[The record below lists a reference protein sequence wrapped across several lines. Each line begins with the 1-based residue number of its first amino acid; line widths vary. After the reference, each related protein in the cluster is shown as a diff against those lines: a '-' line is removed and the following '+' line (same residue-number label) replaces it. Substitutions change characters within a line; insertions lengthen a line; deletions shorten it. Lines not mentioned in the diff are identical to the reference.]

1 MARLTTGEPWPGEQE
16 CREPGRVLW
25 LGSEDSVEEM
35 LVPRLMAC
43 GAQLANV
50 VEIQGVEQQGQRNT
64 FSMQDDLEAVSQWLA
79 YGEKNQAWSPE
90 TLTIKLDDL
99 ASKKLNAITRTFDAE
114 MTRLNKAITFLE
126 GELSQ
131 PVQSQAVGSLGRE
144 IRDHVK
150 ALKPDQRQ
158 TFIQRAIDS
167 GDHLSATAVLGA
179 PAYLSGFEDQMGQ
192 ALLRHYHAKL
202 NPDKAKRLR
211 ALQGA
216 RSLIEANA
224 GKAFTAMEK
233 VVGAPPDKVKKLREA
248 NSAAEKHF
256 AMHGS

>member
-1 MARLTTGEPWPGEQE
+1 MSTKIDTAISPALHPDNVKSIDGYDDETAPVLAQTMTAFSAAYQAIGEVKAAR
-16 CREPGRVLW
+16 
-25 LGSEDSVEEM
+25 
-35 LVPRLMAC
+35 
-43 GAQLANV
+43 
-50 VEIQGVEQQGQRNT
+50 
-64 FSMQDDLEAVSQWLA
+64 EA
-79 YGEKNQAWSPE
+79 GEKNQAWSPE

-99 ASKKLNAITRTFDAE
+99 ATKKLNAITRTFDAE

-158 TFIQRAIDS
+158 AFIQRAIDG

-179 PAYLSGFEDQMGQ
+179 PAYLSGLEDQMGQ
-192 ALLRHYHAKL
+192 ALLRHYHAKH
-202 NPDKAKRLR
+202 NPDKAKRLK

-233 VVGAPPDKVKKLREA
+233 VVGAPPDKAKKLREA